1 MKRILL
7 LTFGLVSGLYA
18 QAQATI
24 ADARALGVG
33 QTVTIKG
40 VVTNG
45 SELGNIR
52 YLQDA
57 TGGLAAFSATL
68 SSVQRYDSITVTGT
82 LLEFSGLL
90 ELSPVSSLQIMVLQ
104 LLFLHP
110 CNYQFYQLLR
120 FMSQS

>member
-7 LTFGLVSGLYA
+7 LTLGLVSGLYA

-45 SELGNIR
+45 S
-52 YLQDA
+52 
-57 TGGLAAFSATL
+57 
-68 SSVQRYDSITVTGT
+68 
-82 LLEFSGLL
+82 
-90 ELSPVSSLQIMVLQ
+90 
-104 LLFLHP
+104 
-110 CNYQFYQLLR
+110 
-120 FMSQS
+120 

>member
-90 ELSPVSSLQIMVLQ
+90 ELSPVSSFTNHGAATVI
-104 LLFLHP
+104 P
-110 CNYQFYQLLR
+110 TP
-120 FMSQS
+120 